1 MPDKNLRR
9 TDPLEKSTIFQGL
22 PVSALTEIL
31 DQMEPRHCAA
41 GEYLCREGEP
51 GKSLF
56 VVHKG
61 LLEVLLARPEG
72 VVSVALLREGDI
84 IGELSV
90 LVNEPRSADVV
101 ARTPTEILEL
111 SAENYERL
119 LALYPQISVNLNQV
133 LIQRLRQSTLR
144 LAKGRLHRETIILL
158 VNDPAA
164 ANIAHQVV
172 DATRTASMR
181 DVGVILCRPMAP
193 GKADIETLDVEST
206 LAGQERLAESCSLI
220 LAVVRANEP
229 NLNVLLDNADRC
241 LIVATPSTARTL
253 VTALHECRTM
263 IEICLTAQTDLDLEG
278 LSVVRTLGV
287 NPPDVDLAWLGRHI
301 TRTKLGLALGA
312 GGARGYAHV
321 GVLEVLEEEGFEID
335 YVGGSSIGALVGY
348 FISTGMHAAQI
359 SAALKDI
366 FNPHNVKE
374 MLRTSMDGS
383 SVGLD
388 AVLQDL
394 KKWTQNSSFIDL
406 ASPLVMMTAD
416 LNAKRAVAIAEGPI
430 YEAVYAAMAVPGL
443 VPPYERGTELLVD
456 ALTLVPVPVAA
467 VRGAGADITLAVN
480 LLSRDTLAVWPNST
494 ESSKPQR
501 RRRIRMIDTL
511 MESLDMLQ
519 LNTSVRNAAEA
530 DLVITPRFGPS
541 TWRDYHL
548 ADSFYA
554 AGKEM
559 AREQLPELMHL
570 AKPHRRQN

>member
-1 MPDKNLRR
+1 MADESPRPTTPLAKAAVFRGLHPD
-9 TDPLEKSTIFQGL
+9 
-22 PVSALTEIL
+22 ALNQIR
-31 DQMEPRHCAA
+31 DQMEPRHFEA
-41 GEYLCREGEP
+41 GEFICREGEP

-61 LLEVLLARPEG
+61 LLEVLLSRPEG

-101 ARTPTEILEL
+101 ARTPTDVLEL
-111 SAENYERL
+111 GAENYERL
-119 LALYPQISVNLNQV
+119 LSLYPQISVNLNQV

-144 LAKGRLHRETIILL
+144 LAQERVNRETVVIL
-158 VNDPAA
+158 VSDTDAANFAHEIVAA
-164 ANIAHQVV
+164 AQA
-172 DATRTASMR
+172 ASTRP
-181 DVGVILCRPMAP
+181 VGIILCRPMVP
-193 GKADIETLDVEST
+193 GRADIETSDVEST
-206 LAGQERLAESCSLI
+206 LAGLEQLAKSRSLI
-220 LAVVRANEP
+220 VAVVRADET
-229 NLNVLLDNADRC
+229 NLNVLLDNVDRC
-241 LIVATPSTARTL
+241 LVVATPAAARPLSRTL
-253 VTALHECRTM
+253 SNCRTV
-263 IEICLTAQTDLDLEG
+263 IEICLTAAADEDFGG
-278 LSVVRTLGV
+278 LRVVRTL
-287 NPPDVDLAWLGRHI
+287 DSDLRNTDLRWLGRHI

-321 GVLEVLEEEGFEID
+321 GVLEVLEKEGFEID

-348 FISTGMHAAQI
+348 FISRGMRAAQI
-359 SAALKDI
+359 DTALRDI

-374 MLRTSMDGS
+374 MLRTSRDGS

-394 KKWTQNSSFIDL
+394 KKWTRNSAFIDL

-416 LNAKRAVAIAEGPI
+416 LNAKRAVPIVDGPI

-456 ALTLVPVPVAA
+456 ALTLVPVPAAA
-467 VRGAGADITLAVN
+467 VRNAGADTTLAVN
-480 LLSRDTLAVWPNST
+480 LLSRDTLASWPNDT
-494 ESSKPQR
+494 EVAKPEPR
-501 RRRIRMIDTL
+501 RRLRMIDTL

-530 DLVITPRFGPS
+530 DVVITPRFGPS

-548 ADSFYA
+548 ADRFYV
-554 AGKEM
+554 AGQEM
-559 AREQLPELMHL
+559 AREKLPELMRL
-570 AKPHRRQN
+570 VKPARQ